1 MLITNKTLDS
11 NIIENYTM
19 PVFIGYTEKAECKGQ
34 SLVMKPWRIS
44 SMTEFEDYFGGLSV
58 QLINAIRYYYQNGG
72 NACYILSL
80 GSYNENDSEREE
92 YSLVLIPRMV
102 PLDIIANCAT
112 VHKTGVK
119 RENEVILEIA
129 VAPDEESAKIT
140 LYIGTNKYIFPPR
153 VHFYLLAFLA
163 REKSWVDCELICKEL
178 MMSRELLTQ
187 QVFRIRQDIKEI
199 SPLIADKIIDRS
211 LRSKMRIGIQSPNTK
226 VFTMV

>member
-1 MLITNKTLDS
+1 LLITNKTLG
-11 NIIENYTM
+11 NNTIENYTM
-19 PVFIGYTEKAECKGQ
+19 PAFIGYTEKAECKGQ

-44 SMTEFEDYFGGLSV
+44 SITEFEDYFGSLSV

-72 NACYILSL
+72 DACYILSL
-80 GSYNENDSEREE
+80 GSYDENDSRKEE

-102 PLDIIANCAT
+102 SLDAIADCAV
-112 VHKTGVK
+112 VHNARVQQ
-119 RENEVILEIA
+119 ENEVVLEIA
-129 VAPDEESAKIT
+129 VAPDEESAKII
-140 LYIGTNKYIFPPR
+140 LHIGTKKYIFPPR
-153 VHFYLLAFLA
+153 VHYYLLAFLA
-163 REKSWVDCELICKEL
+163 RENSWVDCELICKEL

-211 LRSKMRIGIQSPNTK
+211 LRSKMRIGIQSSNTK